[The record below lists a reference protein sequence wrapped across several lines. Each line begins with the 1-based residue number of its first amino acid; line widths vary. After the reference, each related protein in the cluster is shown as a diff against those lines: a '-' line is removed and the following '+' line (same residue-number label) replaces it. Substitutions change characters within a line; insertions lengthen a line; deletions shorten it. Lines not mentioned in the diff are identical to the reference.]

1 MHFQAVS
8 QQHRDA
14 PLRNFIGKDS
24 AAMEQSQWSLNARGA
39 NEYAAVK
46 SSLEIALDTAGD
58 PLEHAEPSPPNSG
71 RGDAPITHGAVEE
84 ALEDTAAVFDL
95 SFSAGGTGRST
106 HFAMEIVDQ
115 PASNSYNPDGSVSG
129 SLLFFQDEIEEQSKP
144 VGGGEGQEDKDQTF
158 ILQVDNPAFL
168 AGLGEDAAGG
178 TLEYEHQVYDC
189 SLESLFYDDFFDAQW
204 AAPDNETPRQIS
216 WGYPKNTIQ
225 PPTHAEP
232 SRIQKDFTGTELEI
246 LRDAFAAWDD
256 ALEGLSFVEAGQ
268 TDKAD
273 IRLGWTDI
281 DGKGGVYGYWNGTW
295 DWHKNFTDMS
305 IRFDAGDRQKMD
317 FSTSALHEIGNAL
330 GLGDVRPSDNYR
342 SVLEDPFPEDAEV
355 PLSRFDKALAAW
367 RYEEGLFTSEAQAE
381 SGRLML
387 LGVNDPQNNLIE
399 AMTEAQFA

>member
-1 MHFQAVS
+1 MHFQAIS
-8 QQHRDA
+8 QQHRDD

-24 AAMEQSQWSLNARGA
+24 AAIKQSQWSLNARGA

-46 SSLEIALDTAGD
+46 SSLELALDTAGD
-58 PLEHAEPSPPNSG
+58 HLEDAEPSPPDSGQGDVPITNSVDD
-71 RGDAPITHGAVEE
+71 DAP
-84 ALEDTAAVFDL
+84 EDTAAVYEV
-95 SFSAGGTGRST
+95 SFAAGVTGRST
-106 HFAMEIVDQ
+106 QFTMEILDQ
-115 PASNSYNPDGSVSG
+115 TASNGFSPDGSASG

-144 VGGGEGQEDKDQTF
+144 VVGAERQENKNQTF

-168 AGLGEDAAGG
+168 AGLGEDAADS
-178 TLEYEHQVYDC
+178 TLEYNHQVYDC
-189 SLESLFYDDFFDAQW
+189 SLEGVFYDDFYDAQW
-204 AAPDNETPRQIS
+204 AAPDKETPRQIS
-216 WGYPKNTIQ
+216 WGYPRNTIQ

-268 TDKAD
+268 TDRAD
-273 IRLGWTDI
+273 IALGWTDI

-295 DWHKNFTDMS
+295 DRHKNFTDMS
-305 IRFDAGDRQKMD
+305 IRFDVGDRQKMD

-330 GLGDVRPSDNYR
+330 GLGDVRPSANYQ

-355 PLSRFDKALAAW
+355 PLSRFDKALGAW
-367 RYEEGLFTSEAQAE
+367 RYDEGLFASE
-381 SGRLML
+381 GRLML

-399 AMTEAQFA
+399 AMSEAQLA